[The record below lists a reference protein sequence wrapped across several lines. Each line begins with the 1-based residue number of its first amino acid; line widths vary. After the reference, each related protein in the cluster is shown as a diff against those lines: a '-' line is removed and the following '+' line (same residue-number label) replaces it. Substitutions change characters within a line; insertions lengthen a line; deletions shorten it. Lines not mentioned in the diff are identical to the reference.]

1 MLRVNIAATF
11 AIEPVTGT
19 SESIILKN
27 GNRKIREGELFFNF
41 FFSFLAAK
49 SEICPMI
56 PVGNRQSKMIKME
69 AGPTQPGQLPA
80 AIKRLLQVFLH
91 YPEHQRQSP

>member
-1 MLRVNIAATF
+1 MTESRMQ
-11 AIEPVTGT
+11 PVV
-19 SESIILKN
+19 IRQALLNYKLKSRN
-27 GNRKIREGELFFNF
+27 CEIREGVLFFNF

-49 SEICPMI
+49 SEICSLS
-56 PVGNRQSKMIKME
+56 PVGNRQSKKIKEE
-69 AGPTQPGQLPA
+69 ADPTQSGQLPA

>member
-1 MLRVNIAATF
+1 MLRVDIAATF
-11 AIEPVTGT
+11 AIEPITGT

-27 GNRKIREGELFFNF
+27 GNRKIRGGVLFFNF
-41 FFSFLAAK
+41 FFSFMAAI
-49 SEICPMI
+49 SEICSLSPA
-56 PVGNRQSKMIKME
+56 GNRQSKMIKEE
-69 AGPTQPGQLPA
+69 ADPTVSGQLPA